1 MVRVFLGAMEREAL
15 FCRSTCTFGDS
26 SGGLVVKNPPSNAE
40 DVGSIF
46 GQETKIL
53 HALGQLTPH
62 SSTTEPVYSRAPALQ
77 QEKPKGH
84 NWREAPHYNQRKPT
98 HHSKGPTQPNILQ
111 KKKVPGLC
119 PREHGKEPPHSL
131 AQESEA
137 ERRGPERFPWSE
149 PGEGPWDG
157 GESGDVEKETVLA

>member
-26 SGGLVVKNPPSNAE
+26 PGRLMVKNPPSNAE

-46 GQETKIL
+46 GQETNIL

-111 KKKVPGLC
+111 KKKKYLAFAPESTGKNHHTAWHRNQRLRGEAQRDSHGRS
-119 PREHGKEPPHSL
+119 REKARGMV
-131 AQESEA
+131 
-137 ERRGPERFPWSE
+137 ERVGML
-149 PGEGPWDG
+149 
-157 GESGDVEKETVLA
+157 KKKLY